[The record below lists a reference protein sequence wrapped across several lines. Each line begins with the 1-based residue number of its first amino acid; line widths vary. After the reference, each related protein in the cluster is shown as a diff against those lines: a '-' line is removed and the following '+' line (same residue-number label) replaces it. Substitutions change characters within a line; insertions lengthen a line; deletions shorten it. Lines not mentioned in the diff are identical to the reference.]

1 MEYKVKKIIK
11 RILQILKQKYV
22 TRKIKAEQLTE
33 EFLNV
38 KNCPK
43 TERIALTN
51 DEKKEVVKTWG
62 FLSKNT
68 SFEEYEYYKFYNGF
82 NAKFVSHYF
91 YLPLISH
98 RLNNYHYTKFLEHKS
113 LLGNILGKTIKFP
126 KNVICTIDKEFYDG
140 QMKQISLPEAV
151 KLCLPYKS
159 LIVKNS
165 LENGGGR
172 SLIKMNLTGNIKIDA
187 VALEKEFSS
196 RKVDFVAQELVE
208 QHSSMARFNPTS
220 INTFRITTL
229 YLNGVFSV
237 LSIILRFG
245 KKDMHV
251 DNWGSGGILVGVQN
265 NGQLNEFGW
274 DIKMNKFNEYN
285 GIVFKDT
292 VIEQIPDLLRRVE
305 KAHKEEFQLSKLI
318 GWDIC
323 IDKNNE
329 PTAIEVNSSQPGI
342 FGEQLCTGPIFGDR
356 TQEVI
361 DYLKQKP
368 FLYNRFLMRY

>member
-1 MEYKVKKIIK
+1 MKKIIK
-11 RILQILKQKYV
+11 KILRAIKQKYV
-22 TRKIKAEQLTE
+22 SRKIKTEQLNE
-33 EFLNV
+33 EYLNV
-38 KNCPK
+38 KNCPEK
-43 TERIALTN
+43 DRLTLTE
-51 DEKKEVVKTWG
+51 DEKNAVVKTWG
-62 FLSKNT
+62 FLSKKV
-68 SFEEYEYYKFYNGF
+68 SFEEFEYYKFYKGF
-82 NAKFVSHYF
+82 DANFVSHYF

-113 LLGNILGKTIKFP
+113 LLGNILGKSIKFP
-126 KNVICTIDKEFYDG
+126 KNVICSIDNEFYDG
-140 QMKQISLPEAV
+140 QMRQISLSDAV
-151 KLCLPYKS
+151 KLCLPHKS

-208 QHSSMARFNPTS
+208 QHSSMSKFNPTS

-237 LSIILRFG
+237 QSIVLRIG

-251 DNWGSGGILVGVQN
+251 DNWGSGGIMIGVQN
-265 NGQLNEFGW
+265 DGRLNKFGW
-274 DIKMNKFNEYN
+274 DIKMNKFYEHN
-285 GIVFKDT
+285 GISFKD
-292 VIEQIPDLLRRVE
+292 VIIEQMPSLLKCVE
-305 KAHKEEFQLSKLI
+305 NAHKKEFQLSKFI

-329 PTAIEVNSSQPGI
+329 PVAIEVNTSQPGI
-342 FGEQLCTGPIFGDR
+342 FGEQLCTGPIFGNR

-368 FLYNRFLMRY
+368 FSYNKFLMRY

>member
-1 MEYKVKKIIK
+1 MKKIIK
-11 RILQILKQKYV
+11 KILRILKQKYV
-22 TRKIKAEQLTE
+22 ARKIKVEQLTE

-43 TERIALTN
+43 TDRIALTN

-62 FLSKNT
+62 FLSNNT

-113 LLGNILGKTIKFP
+113 LLGNILGKTIEFP

-140 QMKQISLPEAV
+140 HMNQISLSEAI

-172 SLIKMNLTGNIKIDA
+172 SLIKMSLTGSSEIDA
-187 VALEKEFSS
+187 ASLEKEFSS
-196 RKVDFVAQELVE
+196 RKADFVAQELVE
-208 QHSSMARFNPTS
+208 QNSSMARFNPTS

-229 YLNGVFSV
+229 YLNGTFSV
-237 LSIILRFG
+237 LSIVLRFG
-245 KKDMHV
+245 KKNMHV
-251 DNWGSGGILVGVQN
+251 DNWGSGGIMVGVKKD
-265 NGQLNEFGW
+265 GRLNEFGW
-274 DIKMNKFNEYN
+274 DIKMNKFSDYN

-292 VIEQIPDLLRRVE
+292 VIEQMPDLLKRVE

-329 PTAIEVNSSQPGI
+329 PVAIEVNSSQPGI